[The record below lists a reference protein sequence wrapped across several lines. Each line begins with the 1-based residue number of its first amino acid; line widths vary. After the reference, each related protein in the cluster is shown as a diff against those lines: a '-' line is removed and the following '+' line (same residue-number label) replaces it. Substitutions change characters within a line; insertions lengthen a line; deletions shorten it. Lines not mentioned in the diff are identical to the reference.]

1 LKAAA
6 LRLAQAVQSNPQKA
20 TADAVA
26 AISDEQRRVFA
37 TVQAAEAP
45 GDAIDDPDKAKAE
58 EILDQHP
65 LQMPVV
71 VGGVLYRAGI
81 GHATIGWRTYA
92 DWSVTFESIEKSG
105 IGKATTIVV
114 GMHKGKLIATTFD

>member
-1 LKAAA
+1 MKATALK
-6 LRLAQAVQSNPQKA
+6 LAQAVQSDPQKA
-20 TADAVA
+20 TADALA
-26 AISDEQRRVFA
+26 AVSDEQRKAFA
-37 TVQAAEAP
+37 AVQAADAP
-45 GDAIDDPDKAKAE
+45 GDAIDDPAKAKAE

-71 VGGVLYRAGI
+71 VGGALYRAGI

-92 DWSVTFESIEKSG
+92 DWSVTFERIEKSG
-105 IGKATTIVV
+105 LGEATTFVI